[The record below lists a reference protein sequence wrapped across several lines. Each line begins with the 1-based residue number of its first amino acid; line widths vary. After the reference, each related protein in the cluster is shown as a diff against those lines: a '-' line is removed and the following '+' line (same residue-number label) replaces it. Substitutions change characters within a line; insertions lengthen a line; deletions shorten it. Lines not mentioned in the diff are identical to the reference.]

1 MGPRFSR
8 VFVALVLSL
17 LVFDLV
23 DGASPWGGDVTAGRL
38 AGSNGAPAVRDAE
51 CCCARAVPA
60 APPDLAEGEPTR
72 ERVTPRPSPCTAP
85 GFERHPYHPPR
96 TS

>member
-1 MGPRFSR
+1 MLPRFSR
-8 VFVALVLSL
+8 VFVAVVLSL

-23 DGASPWGGDVTAGRL
+23 DGASPWSSGTTAGSL
-38 AGSNGAPAVRDAE
+38 AQTDGAPAAQDAE

-60 APPDLAEGEPTR
+60 PPPELAQRDTTR
-72 ERVTPRPSPCTAP
+72 EWVTTFESPRTAP
-85 GFERHPYHPPR
+85 GFERPPFHPPR